1 MHNIADSAG
10 HGSEYPQ
17 ISPEYILKED
27 PDYVFLADTVCCG
40 ANARTFARRP
50 GFSVLKAVHLHHV
63 IGVNDSVASQ
73 WASHTMETFVSLLA
87 RVLRT
92 RRKQLMAIMAARR
105 KAPGPVL
112 FDTAPAVVATIY
124 PTRLRLAHVLVGVA
138 FLLVAATLSVLVG
151 PADLPAGG
159 VIKYLLSKLPFV
171 HLHSGLSTTGS
182 VVVWQLRMP
191 RMVLGGLVGAM
202 LAVAGAS
209 YQGVFSNPLA
219 DPYLLGI
226 ASGAGAG
233 ATIVIVEA
241 LALGHLP
248 QSALPP
254 AAFIGGV
261 IAVAATFALG
271 RARAQQDRSAASM
284 LLAGVAVSAFFVAV
298 QTFLMQRSSPG
309 DLTSGL
315 RVDPRRLVNGGLGTG
330 RPCPALCRGSRRLL
344 LLACRRLLDVLTI
357 GDEEATSVGVRA
369 SHVRLV
375 VILAATLG
383 TAAAVSVSGLIGFV
397 GIIVPHTIRL
407 IAGPSYRRIIPLS
420 LLFGAGFLILADIL
434 ARTVLSPG
442 EVPLGVVTA
451 FLGAPF
457 FLVVLRQAKRLG

>member
-1 MHNIADSAG
+1 
-10 HGSEYPQ
+10 
-17 ISPEYILKED
+17 
-27 PDYVFLADTVCCG
+27 VTLA
-40 ANARTFARRP
+40 
-50 GFSVLKAVHLHHV
+50 
-63 IGVNDSVASQ
+63 
-73 WASHTMETFVSLLA
+73 
-87 RVLRT
+87 
-92 RRKQLMAIMAARR
+92 AARPSTEE
-105 KAPGPVL
+105 APPRL
-112 FDTAPAVVATIY
+112 FDTAPAAPATIY
-124 PTRLRLAHVLVGVA
+124 PTRLRPAHVLIGVA
-138 FLLVAATLSVLVG
+138 FLLAAATASVLIG
-151 PADLPAGG
+151 PADLPAGA
-159 VIKYLLSKLPFV
+159 VLENVLSKLPLV
-171 HLHSGLSTTGS
+171 HLHSGLSATGS
-182 VVVWQLRMP
+182 IVVWQLRMP
-191 RMVLGGLVGAM
+191 RMVLGGMVGAM

-233 ATIVIVEA
+233 ATIVIVEGP
-241 LALGHLP
+241 ALGHLP
-248 QSALPP
+248 SSALPP
-254 AAFIGGV
+254 AAFLGGV
-261 IAVAATFALG
+261 VAVVATFALG
-271 RARAQQDRSAASM
+271 RPRAAERSAASM

-309 DLTSGL
+309 DLT
-315 RVDPRRLVNGGLGTG
+315 LVYGWILGGLSTAGWG
-330 RPCPALCRGSRRLL
+330 QVELVLPYIAVAAAV

-369 SHVRLV
+369 SRVRLI
-375 VILAATLG
+375 VIIAATLG

-457 FLVVLRQAKRLG
+457 FLVVLRQARRLG

>member
-1 MHNIADSAG
+1 MTLAADKTFG
-10 HGSEYPQ
+10 
-17 ISPEYILKED
+17 
-27 PDYVFLADTVCCG
+27 ADK
-40 ANARTFARRP
+40 TFAAD
-50 GFSVLKAVHLHHV
+50 KT
-63 IGVNDSVASQ
+63 I
-73 WASHTMETFVSLLA
+73 
-87 RVLRT
+87 
-92 RRKQLMAIMAARR
+92 AADQEAPPALFD
-105 KAPGPVL
+105 APGAA
-112 FDTAPAVVATIY
+112 APTIY
-124 PTRLRLAHVLVGVA
+124 PTRLRLTHVLGGVA
-138 FLLVAATLSVLVG
+138 FLASAATLSVLVG
-151 PADLPAGG
+151 PADLPAGA

-182 VVVWQLRMP
+182 IVVWQLRMP

-209 YQGVFSNPLA
+209 YQGVFANPLA

-233 ATIVIVEA
+233 ATIVIVEGP
-241 LALGHLP
+241 ALGNLP

-271 RARAQQDRSAASM
+271 RARAAERSAASM

-309 DLTSGL
+309 DLT
-315 RVDPRRLVNGGLGTG
+315 LVYGWILGGLSTAGWG
-330 RPCPALCRGSRRLL
+330 QVGLVLPYVAVAAAVLF
-344 LLACRRLLDVLTI
+344 ACRRLLDVLTI